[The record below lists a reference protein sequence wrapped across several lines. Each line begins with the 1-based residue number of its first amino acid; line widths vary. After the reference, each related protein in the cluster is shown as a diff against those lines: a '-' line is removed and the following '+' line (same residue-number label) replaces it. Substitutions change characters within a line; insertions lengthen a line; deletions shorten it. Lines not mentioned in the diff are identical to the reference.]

1 MSTTPQQ
8 PAQPQGQP
16 PVQGQQPDYA
26 KPQTYGQP
34 QHGAPG
40 YGQPGQAQ
48 GYGQPQGYGQGQGY
62 GQPGA
67 AYGAPGPQPSKA
79 LAIVALV
86 LGGVAFLTCWIPFV
100 NGLAIALGI
109 AGAVCGLIA
118 LIRKQAGKPLA
129 ITGLA
134 LSVVAVIISVV
145 VNMIVIAAA
154 TSASDELRKFSETY
168 SAQASAQHSVQY
180 KVTTTGKATVTYID
194 SNGSSNE
201 EVTANWNKD
210 FAETGYVIG
219 SLSVMS
225 DAGDASTHVSCE
237 IIIDGKSVSK
247 KTGTGA
253 YANASCSGSSN

>member
-16 PVQGQQPDYA
+16 PLQGQQPVQGQQPDYA

-34 QHGAPG
+34 QQGAPG
-40 YGQPGQAQ
+40 YGQS
-48 GYGQPQGYGQGQGY
+48 GQPQGYGQGQGY
-62 GQPGA
+62 GQPGP

-180 KVTTTGKATVTYID
+180 KVTTTGKATVTYMD
-194 SNGSSNE
+194 NNGSSNE
-201 EVTANWNKD
+201 EITANWTKD

-225 DAGDASTHVSCE
+225 DAGDASTQVSCE
-237 IIIDGKSVSK
+237 IIIDGKGVSK